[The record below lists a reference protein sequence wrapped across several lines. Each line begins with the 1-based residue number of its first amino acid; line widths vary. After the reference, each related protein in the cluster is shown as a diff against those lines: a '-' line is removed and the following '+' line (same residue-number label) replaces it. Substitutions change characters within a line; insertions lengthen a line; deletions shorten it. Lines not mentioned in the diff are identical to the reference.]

1 MNIAVID
8 DDMLVAVSLKTILE
22 STGIINVAAT
32 GNSGEEAIEIYRE
45 VHPDVMLMD
54 IRMQG
59 MTGLEAGEKILK
71 EDPQAKILYLTTFS
85 DDEYIVKALS
95 IGAKGYILKQDFNG
109 IAPALEAVMKGQSV
123 FGDQVVNRIPN
134 LMQKKTGFDYYLC
147 SDGII

>member
-95 IGAKGYILKQDFNG
+95 IGAKGYILKQDFN
-109 IAPALEAVMKGQSV
+109 
-123 FGDQVVNRIPN
+123 
-134 LMQKKTGFDYYLC
+134 
-147 SDGII
+147 